1 MMWVEC
7 PVRGKFQMN
16 VTDDLSLVQGVVCSD
31 SIGGLPFFSWTP
43 NRQRKAL
50 WCGLRMLAD
59 RGQHSFLRAWWSGGL
74 SWGRPGSANLFEGV
88 TGGVGKQGYQ
98 RVLIRGTGV

>member
-43 NRQRKAL
+43 NRQKKSSL
-50 WCGLRMLAD
+50 VWTED
-59 RGQHSFLRAWWSGGL
+59 V
-74 SWGRPGSANLFEGV
+74 GRQRTAQLPACVVVWV
-88 TGGVGKQGYQ
+88 TVNGEARLCQPV
-98 RVLIRGTGV
+98 